1 MTARRLTQGEI
12 ALAKTLFKDSI
23 DYDSVRIHDKKY
35 VFFQPNNSGMTPNGE
50 IYISGKSTYKDDY
63 SKASEHMKA
72 FFLHEMTHVWQYQNK
87 VLDPVAEAM
96 KENVKHK
103 FNYAAAYPYEID
115 VKKDLTDYG
124 MEQQASIVEHYYLIS
139 KGRRDPGRA
148 GGYGYKKVLKK
159 FLDDPKYARRA
170 EFPTGASPKHTK
182 HKGPGA

>member
-12 ALAKTLFKDSI
+12 ALAKTMFRDSI
-23 DYDSVRIHDKKY
+23 DYDTVRIHDKKY

-63 SKASEHMKA
+63 STASEHMKA

-87 VLDPVAEAM
+87 LLDPVAEAM
-96 KENVKHK
+96 KENIKHN

-124 MEQQASIVEHYYLIS
+124 MEQQASIVEHYYLIKQGLRS
-139 KGRRDPGRA
+139 A
-148 GGYGYKKVLKK
+148 GHSGKDAYETVLKN
-159 FLDDPKYARRA
+159 FLDDPTYARRA
-170 EFPTGASPKHTK
+170 QFPTATPAAKK
-182 HKGPGA
+182 NNKGPGV